1 MIFPAAEGIGGIVG
15 GGCFQPLVESEGRR
29 SPPERAAGVMG
40 IGLRLGIQPVGAGL
54 CPRPV
59 CRVEGGFVGADLRVG
74 PDTFCRGTRS
84 RADTSVRPY
93 AVGGVLEP
101 RGSGVKTDLARGA
114 GRSPPPTPSRDRWRR
129 GAPGAWLPPAKFR
142 SGIWGV
148 SHGHRPLRPA
158 GGRGTARRVVV
169 PYGRLR
175 RAAAI
180 ALGSGAQRSVCG
192 GGGEEWAGIDARTIP
207 KGGPPPAPA
216 TAALSEAESAERRVR
231 CTAPH
236 KERRDQSKAN
246 CPCFGTGCQKA
257 EASSQTNGKGSL
269 SRILRERAKRQSLS
283 DNPQTGQHLGQSS
296 LLQIRQA
303 VCG

>member
-1 MIFPAAEGIGGIVG
+1 MCRPGNGPLRESSAGGHIGPPGHGVEGIPN
-15 GGCFQPLVESEGRR
+15 QRK
-29 SPPERAAGVMG
+29 
-40 IGLRLGIQPVGAGL
+40 IGA
-54 CPRPV
+54 
-59 CRVEGGFVGADLRVG
+59 
-74 PDTFCRGTRS
+74 
-84 RADTSVRPY
+84 
-93 AVGGVLEP
+93 
-101 RGSGVKTDLARGA
+101 KTDLANGA
-114 GRSPPPTPSRDRWRR
+114 GQSPPPTGGATEQGGLRR
-129 GAPGAWLPPAKFR
+129 GAPGVWLPPAKFR
-142 SGIWGV
+142 NGIWGV
-148 SHGHRPLRPA
+148 SQGHRPLRPA

-269 SRILRERAKRQSLS
+269 LNLIFIIEAE
-283 DNPQTGQHLGQSS
+283 
-296 LLQIRQA
+296 I
-303 VCG
+303 